1 MGLALKCMGRKVEV
15 DEEDLKKI
23 LEIVERLEKTIS
35 KLKAS

>member
-1 MGLALKCMGRKVEV
+1 MGLTLESMGRKIEV

>member
-1 MGLALKCMGRKVEV
+1 MGRKVEV

-23 LEIVERLEKTIS
+23 LEIVERLEKSIS

>member
-1 MGLALKCMGRKVEV
+1 MGLALECMGRKVEV